1 MIKKLITVTALL
13 LNMTLYAHTLLM
25 NVMDNEDG
33 TIVVMGQFSTGENA
47 QGALVRLES
56 LVTGEILF
64 KERLP
69 MESELNIAIPQEPY
83 QIVLDG
89 GPGHTIIKEGIEPAG
104 GFSVKADKKD
114 VSAKL
119 SQAESVTNEWSIPMI
134 VFATLTMILIGFTL
148 YFSMQNTQKILHMIK
163 ENN

>member
-1 MIKKLITVTALL
+1 MGLL
-13 LNMTLYAHTLLM
+13 FNMTLYAHTLLM
-25 NVMDNEDG
+25 NVMDNENG

-89 GPGHTIIKEGIEPAG
+89 GPGHTIIKEGIEPMG
-104 GFSVKADKKD
+104 GFSAKADKKD

-119 SQAESVTNEWSIPMI
+119 SQAESVTKEWSMPMI

>member
-1 MIKKLITVTALL
+1 MKKLIALTALL
-13 LNMTLYAHTLLM
+13 LSITLYAHTLLM

-56 LVTGEILF
+56 LITGEILF
-64 KERLP
+64 KQRLP
-69 MESELNIAIPQEPY
+69 QESEITIEIPKEPY

-89 GPGHTIIKEGIEPAG
+89 GPGHTIIKEGIEPVG

-119 SQAESVTNEWSIPMI
+119 SQAESVTNEWSMPMI
-134 VFATLTMILIGFTL
+134 VFGTLTMILIGFTL
-148 YFSMQNTQKILHMIK
+148 YFSMKNTQKILQMVK